1 MDVPMKRV
9 KSRIYSTT
17 ELDKKRIAIFST
29 QDLDELL
36 NILHEVTGYDM
47 SVEKQSDGALYV
59 TVDGIVY
66 SSESKM

>member
-29 QDLDELL
+29 QDLDEHITRSNWLRY
-36 NILHEVTGYDM
+36 EC
-47 SVEKQSDGALYV
+47 
-59 TVDGIVY
+59 
-66 SSESKM
+66 